1 MVLHVE
7 ILSLKII
14 LALASAEMSLSKMV
28 TGHLMNL
35 STTVKMQAYPQALGR
50 GSKISML
57 INESC
62 ILFSKIFWWWL
73 CISVHFVFLKLKARL
88 GYVSFFNSTNI
99 FGLTKHSQIN
109 VVVIKGAINCESH
122 KIFIWRIVIF
132 RVKTFFRN
140 NCHWLK
146 GRNFFKCIVLFF
158 KSSV

>member
-7 ILSLKII
+7 ILSLTII

-35 STTVKMQAYPQALGR
+35 TTVKMQAYPQALGR
-50 GSKISML
+50 GLKTSMS

-62 ILFSKIFWWWL
+62 ILFREIFWCWL
-73 CISVHFVFLKLKARL
+73 CISMHFMFLKLKARL

-99 FGLTKHSQIN
+99 FGLTKYSQIN
-109 VVVIKGAINCESH
+109 FVVVKGAINCGSH
-122 KIFIWRIVIF
+122 KISFIRRILIF

-146 GRNFFKCIVLFF
+146 GRNLFKCIVLFF
-158 KSSV
+158 RSSV